1 MEVLNAA
8 FVIVLPNENSWF
20 RLGNFVLSLKKNVLI
35 GYILLYKISIEN
47 LGKTSRLTL
56 VFKYN
61 LDNVLGIIIYDEKTN
76 IFAIFHNRSRLIQT
90 I

>member
-1 MEVLNAA
+1 
-8 FVIVLPNENSWF
+8 
-20 RLGNFVLSLKKNVLI
+20 LSLIKNVLI

-47 LGKTSRLTL
+47 LNKTSRLTQ

-76 IFAIFHNRSRLIQT
+76 IFAIFRKLSRVSI
-90 I
+90 

>member
-1 MEVLNAA
+1 MEVLNAV